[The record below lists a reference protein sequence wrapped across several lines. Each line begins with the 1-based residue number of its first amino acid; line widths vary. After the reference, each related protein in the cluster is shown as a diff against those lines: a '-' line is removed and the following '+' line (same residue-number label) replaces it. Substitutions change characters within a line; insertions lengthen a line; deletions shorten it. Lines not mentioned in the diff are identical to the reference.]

1 MAKENKTKAT
11 EVPVEEFLE
20 SVSEKR
26 QKESNSIINIMKSIV
41 NMEPHMYGPSI
52 IGFVTMHYKYES
64 GREGDTPQMAFS
76 PRKSAITFYFTEGF
90 EA

>member
-26 QKESNSIINIMKSIV
+26 QKESNSIINIIA
-41 NMEPHMYGPSI
+41 NLL
-52 IGFVTMHYKYES
+52 
-64 GREGDTPQMAFS
+64 
-76 PRKSAITFYFTEGF
+76 
-90 EA
+90 